1 LKAKEIMDSLLEEIR
16 RKTQHQPPQEILRT
30 ALEFFGSRIALATSF
45 GAEDQVL
52 TDMLCRLQQTPAVF
66 TLDTGRLPQET
77 YEVWE
82 ETEKRY
88 GIRIEGLFPDFRQV
102 EAMTAEHGINLF
114 YQSVELRRLCCRI
127 RKIEPLKRKLSCLDA
142 WICGLRREQSQ
153 TRSSVESVQRDEQ
166 FGLMKI
172 SPLAEWSGEQVW
184 EHIRTHRVPY
194 NKLHDRGYP
203 SIGCACCT
211 RAVSAGQ
218 DPRSGRWWWENP
230 EQKECGLHWNQ
241 VCLNRR

>member
-1 LKAKEIMDSLLEEIR
+1 MKAEKNMDSVLEEIR
-16 RKTQHQPPQEILRT
+16 RKTQRQSPQEILRT
-30 ALEFFGSRIALATSF
+30 SLEQFGSRIALATSF

-52 TDMLCRLQQTPAVF
+52 TDMLCRLQKLPAVF

-82 ETEKRY
+82 ETETHY
-88 GIRIEGLFPDFRQV
+88 GIRIEGLFPDFQQV

-114 YQSVELRRLCCRI
+114 YRSVELRTLCCRI
-127 RKIEPLKRKLSCLDA
+127 RKIEPLKRKLSSLDA
-142 WICGLRREQSQ
+142 WICGLRRGQSQ
-153 TRSSVESVQRDEQ
+153 TRSAVDIVQQDEQ
-166 FGLMKI
+166 FGLVKI
-172 SPLAEWSGEQVW
+172 CPLADWTCEQVW
-184 EHIRTHRVPY
+184 DYIRTNRVPY

-211 RAVSAGQ
+211 RAVSPGQ
-218 DPRSGRWWWENP
+218 DERSGRWWWEKP

-241 VCLNRR
+241 RSCLRR